1 MGGCS
6 SLTSLFIEDFL
17 IQHREVEKQGRSKLH
32 ERKHRIFTLYLLDF
46 VICHVFI
53 GRSLSPSAE
62 WYHTCGQARA
72 WWRTGGGC
80 GCWSTRC
87 VWGPC
92 TGQPTSSGRGSAWP
106 SPPPSTRGTPRCSH
120 SRGGYQ
126 TRVPAV
132 CTCGGQLRRGH
143 GVSHP
148 GETRVLPGVGLG
160 GHHAVERWS
169 GCTCHVSRVSMCRAV
184 GRLRSLRGLGRGS
197 VRRHA
202 GSGAAAALRHPHS
215 ALCLRG
221 PGTQPR

>member
-1 MGGCS
+1 MRPHIKLCSQSPSTLEMDSLSPNQLRTTAANRSQYWWDNLTGPSTINMGGCS
-6 SLTSLFIEDFL
+6 SLTSLFIEDFI

-120 SRGGYQ
+120 SRGGY
-126 TRVPAV
+126 
-132 CTCGGQLRRGH
+132 L
-143 GVSHP
+143 
-148 GETRVLPGVGLG
+148 
-160 GHHAVERWS
+160 
-169 GCTCHVSRVSMCRAV
+169 
-184 GRLRSLRGLGRGS
+184 
-197 VRRHA
+197 
-202 GSGAAAALRHPHS
+202 
-215 ALCLRG
+215 
-221 PGTQPR
+221 